1 MTQTP
6 AGRSTRGRLPAIAR
20 LVFLAVVVIS
30 SIGYGA
36 RDYYALG
43 RIARDL
49 QPLTMEQRREALF
62 APWYAEVAAIRAEL
76 PVESSIDFVM
86 LTPQA
91 RDVAVL
97 AGPLLQPRDVRYF
110 DGWEAW
116 RKRERARFFHDD
128 KATNAIAGSPPGAA
142 NVTFTIDPAGTPI
155 LRRAR

>member
-1 MTQTP
+1 MMQD
-6 AGRSTRGRLPAIAR
+6 RGSIAARLPKLGRIT
-20 LVFLAVVVIS
+20 FLAAVVLS

-36 RDYYALG
+36 RDYYSLG

-49 QPLTMEQRREALF
+49 QPLTMEQRRTTLF
-62 APWYAEVAAIRAEL
+62 APWYAEVAAIRSGL
-76 PVESSIDFVM
+76 PVASSIDFVM

-116 RKRERARFFHDD
+116 RRRERARFFHDD
-128 KATNAIAGSPPGAA
+128 KATNAIPGPPPAA
-142 NVTFTIDPAGTPI
+142 ADVTLSIDPAGTPI
-155 LRRAR
+155 FQRAR